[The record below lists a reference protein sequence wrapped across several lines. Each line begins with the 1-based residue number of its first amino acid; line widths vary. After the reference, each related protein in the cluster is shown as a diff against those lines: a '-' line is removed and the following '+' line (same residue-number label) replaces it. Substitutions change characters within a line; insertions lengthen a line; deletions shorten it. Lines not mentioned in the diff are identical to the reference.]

1 MIGESDSSELLLSKF
16 EILICPLKAD
26 TLSLISFCSPIPV
39 EIDTSI
45 TITDNAIATIP
56 IFIIGADIL
65 LL

>member
-1 MIGESDSSELLLSKF
+1 MDSSELFESKF
-16 EILICPLKAD
+16 VIFICPLKAD
-26 TLSLISFCSPIPV
+26 SLSLISFCNPIPV
-39 EIDTSI
+39 DIDTSI